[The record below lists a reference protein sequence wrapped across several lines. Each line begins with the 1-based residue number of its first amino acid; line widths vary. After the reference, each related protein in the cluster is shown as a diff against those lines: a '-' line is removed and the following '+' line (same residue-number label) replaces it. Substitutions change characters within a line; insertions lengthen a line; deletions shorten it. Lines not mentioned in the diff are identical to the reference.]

1 MTGIHILPPALRV
14 YLARL
19 GLACACAI
27 APFLIA
33 GCAQPQR
40 LAGTNDSKNE
50 LRTGRISLQVQSEP
64 VQSFSA
70 SFELKG
76 QPERGELS
84 LISPLGSVLGVLRW
98 SPGEAVLDS
107 GNGKIQRFSSVDELM
122 AQATGAAVPVTALFA
137 WLQGDNASVSGWS
150 ADLSRYAEGRIT
162 ARRVQPAPPA
172 DLRVVLDQ

>member
-1 MTGIHILPPALRV
+1 MRILLSALRMH
-14 YLARL
+14 LARP
-19 GLACACAI
+19 GWVYICVF

-40 LAGTNDSKNE
+40 ASSTNDIKTE

-76 QPERGELS
+76 KPEQGELT

-98 SPGEAVLDS
+98 SPGEAMLDS

-137 WLQGDNASVSGWS
+137 WLRGDNASVSGWS